1 MIARQ
6 PESGPSQRQLRVG
19 EEVRHALVR
28 IFSDAHWRDP
38 ALFDVNITLTEVRLG
53 PDLKRATAFVLPF
66 AGGDASEL
74 VAALNR
80 AVPYLRRELG
90 RAMRLR
96 HVPDL
101 EFERDRSFDEA
112 ARIAERLEDPVVRRD
127 LERDDDADNTGNDGG
142 DDTAGSGSDGA
153 PT

>member
-6 PESGPSQRQLRVG
+6 PASGPSQRQLRVG
-19 EEVRHALVR
+19 EELRHALVR
-28 IFSDAHWRDP
+28 IFIGAHWRDP
-38 ALFDVNITLTEVRLG
+38 ALFDANITLTEVRMS

-66 AGGDASEL
+66 AGGEATEL

-90 RAMRLR
+90 RAVQLR
-96 HVPDL
+96 HVPEL

-112 ARIAERLEDPVVRRD
+112 ARIAERLQDPVVRRD
-127 LERDDDADNTGNDGG
+127 LDDGEGDDTRDDTR
-142 DDTAGSGSDGA
+142 DDTAGPDGA
-153 PT
+153 PS